1 MYKRETFFLLKNV
14 SFSFFIIKRMSAALS
29 ARRFVARH
37 FLRSTSGIISSS
49 LSSLSS
55 LSSSSLSR
63 FSTSGSFPSS
73 TSSSSSSEASSS
85 SPEEDDKNNNNNNN
99 KDDDDEK
106 NGIDKTLLSSFF
118 ALVHKKHPKDVPND
132 NLEKLQKHFPSSLG
146 MTEFQSKMN
155 GQFGKKL
162 GMRVKERKRI
172 MQYLHK
178 FKNGLFKI

>member
-55 LSSSSLSR
+55 LSSNSLSR
-63 FSTSGSFPSS
+63 FSTSGSFASS
-73 TSSSSSSEASSS
+73 TSSSSESSS
-85 SPEEDDKNNNNNNN
+85 SPEEDNKNN
-99 KDDDDEK
+99 KDDEK
-106 NGIDKTLLSSFF
+106 NVIDKTLLSSFF

-132 NLEKLQKHFPSSLG
+132 TEKLQKHFPSLG

-155 GQFGKKL
+155 GQFGKKI
-162 GMRVKERKRI
+162 GMSVKERKRI
-172 MQYLHK
+172 AQYLNK
-178 FKNGLFKI
+178 FKNGLLKI

>member
-1 MYKRETFFLLKNV
+1 
-14 SFSFFIIKRMSAALS
+14 MSAALS

-55 LSSSSLSR
+55 LSSNSLSR

-73 TSSSSSSEASSS
+73 TSSSSSSESSSSSSS

-99 KDDDDEK
+99 KDDDDDKEK
-106 NGIDKTLLSSFF
+106 NVTDKTLLSSFF

-132 NLEKLQKHFPSSLG
+132 TEKLQKHFPSLG

-155 GQFGKKL
+155 GQFGKKI
-162 GMRVKERKRI
+162 GMSVKERKRI
-172 MQYLHK
+172 AQYLNK
-178 FKNGLFKI
+178 FKNGLLKI

>member
-1 MYKRETFFLLKNV
+1 
-14 SFSFFIIKRMSAALS
+14 MSAALS

-55 LSSSSLSR
+55 LSSNSLSR

-73 TSSSSSSEASSS
+73 TSSSSSESSS
-85 SPEEDDKNNNNNNN
+85 SPEEDDKNNNNNN

-132 NLEKLQKHFPSSLG
+132 NLEKLQKHFPSLG

-155 GQFGKKL
+155 GQFGKKI
-162 GMRVKERKRI
+162 GMSVKERKRI
-172 MQYLHK
+172 MQYLNK